1 MKKELVLGINKSLAG
16 YEWLFR
22 NQIDDDHNQSYV
34 LQKTSDLLL
43 KILSTRGVDVSNI
56 KDFLSPTLK
65 NDLPN
70 PSLIKDM
77 DKAALLIA
85 KGILEKK
92 NITILGDYDVDG
104 ATSTAVLFKYS
115 NMQQIVTTHSL
126 KTKNGHYLDAWP
138 VSR

>member
-1 MKKELVLGINKSLAG
+1 MKKELVLWINKSLAG

-104 ATSTAVLFKYS
+104 ATSTAVLFKY
-115 NMQQIVTTHSL
+115 ISL
-126 KTKNGHYLDAWP
+126 VYKCPEIYIPDRIK
-138 VSR
+138 